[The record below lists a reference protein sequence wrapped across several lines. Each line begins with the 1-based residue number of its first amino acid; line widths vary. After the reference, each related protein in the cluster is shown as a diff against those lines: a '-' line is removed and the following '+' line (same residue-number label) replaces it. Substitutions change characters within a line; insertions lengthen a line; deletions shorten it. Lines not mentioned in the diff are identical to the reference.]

1 MVCKMV
7 PGDISKESVRI
18 FQMHPQRHGH
28 FHSSTL
34 TIMFLVQFFL
44 IEKLSD
50 EGLPSV
56 KRNFKGSYGFTVTG
70 TENGTVLRTL

>member
-44 IEKLSD
+44 IEKLPD
-50 EGLPSV
+50 EGLTVV
-56 KRNFKGSYGFTVTG
+56 KM
-70 TENGTVLRTL
+70 